1 LGKAVPYGIYDL
13 TYNDGLVV
21 VGTSHETPSFA
32 VAGIRL
38 WWLMT
43 ERKRYPGV
51 KRLLILADAGGAND
65 HRNWEWKVALQ
76 RLADEFDLISG

>member
-1 LGKAVPYGIYDL
+1 MGARLIAGVCVYIGEGRPVRDYDL

-43 ERKRYPGV
+43 GRKRYPG
-51 KRLLILADAGGAND
+51 
-65 HRNWEWKVALQ
+65 
-76 RLADEFDLISG
+76 